1 MSARML
7 DSTGRL
13 AQATERSA
21 LAVLHIDW
29 TACDGR
35 GLCTELLPDLLH
47 RDDWGYPLALGYGSD
62 VPVPGA
68 LGAAATDAVSLCPR
82 LALTLR
88 DPVRNLSRDPA
99 REP

>member
-7 DSTGRL
+7 ASTGRR
-13 AQATERSA
+13 AAGTSATGSGAR
-21 LAVLHIDW
+21 AVLHIDW

-35 GLCTELLPDLLH
+35 GLCSELLPELLQ

-62 VPVPGA
+62 VPVPA
-68 LGAAATDAVSLCPR
+68 QLLTAATDAVSLCPR
-82 LALTLR
+82 QALALF
-88 DPVRNLSRDPA
+88 